1 VLKSLGLENISVKE
15 LYGNVI
21 KTSNIEQMK
30 ILEISRAY
38 YPSVGGLEKFISDR
52 LKIYEALGIE
62 YQLLSTDYREKKL
75 DYSKNNDKVIFL
87 HRVTPYDI
95 TFGLKKYINGD
106 YDIVSVNQVGRYFS
120 DYAISQS
127 YKAGKKIILTPHLHY
142 HTKRFSTLKNLH
154 SIFVLPK
161 ILLKVNKIICFTE
174 YEKEYWITNYNFPE
188 NKIAII
194 PHYINLQ
201 ESKTDYDKHQ
211 FGKYFLYLGRNAKN
225 KRVDLLL
232 NAFNSMTNSV
242 YNLVLTIEISELDA
256 KLRKIADE
264 NDRIYL
270 VGYVNENSKETLL
283 KNCEALILPSDYEA
297 FGVVLLEAS
306 KFKKPI
312 LASNL
317 PIIKEVLN
325 TESPIYFENT
335 VTALKERLEHFVS
348 LSDNQKAKL
357 GNENFHNLEKFQLNK
372 IKKMYYELCYNVSD
386 EN

>member
-1 VLKSLGLENISVKE
+1 
-15 LYGNVI
+15 
-21 KTSNIEQMK
+21 MK
-30 ILEISRAY
+30 ILEISRSY

-52 LKIYEALGIE
+52 LKIYKALGIE
-62 YQLLSTDYREKKL
+62 YQLLSTDYTENKL
-75 DYSKNNDKVIFL
+75 DYSKKKENVIFL

-95 TFGLKKYINGD
+95 TLGLKKYIYGD
-106 YDIVSVNQVGRYFS
+106 YDIISVNQVGRYFS
-120 DYAISQS
+120 DYAIFQS
-127 YKAGKKIILTPHLHY
+127 YKVGKKIILTPHLHY
-142 HTKRFSTLKNLH
+142 HTKRYSTLKNLH
-154 SIFVLPK
+154 SIFILPK
-161 ILLKVNKIICFTE
+161 VLLKANKIICFTE
-174 YEKEYWITNYNFPE
+174 YEKKYWITNYSLPS
-188 NKIAII
+188 NKIAVI
-194 PHYINLQ
+194 PHYISLQ
-201 ESKTDYDKHQ
+201 YSKTDYDKNQ

-225 KRVDLLL
+225 KRVDLLV
-232 NAFNSMTNSV
+232 NTFNSISKTG

-256 KLRKIADE
+256 KLRRIVNED
-264 NDRIYL
+264 DRIYL
-270 VGYVNENSKETLL
+270 VGYVDEDYKEILL

-348 LSDNQKAKL
+348 LSDKQKAKL
-357 GNENFHNLEKFQLNK
+357 GNENFRSLDRFQFNR
-372 IKKMYYELCYNVSD
+372 IKKLYRDLFEGSLN